1 MKAINVGRGWMR
13 MLAVMALLWGVS
25 AAAQA
30 APPQAS
36 WVITTE
42 LLAGAARDT
51 VVASVDAVALRAGA
65 PVPMTLRIL
74 DEHGA
79 VLATVTGIAS
89 PTAPL
94 WVSARAP
101 SSAGVRAQLILPQDV
116 EQLSAGD
123 LTLVR
128 EGLGEPPPPPTELV
142 CEFPRQDAGDPG
154 TTMPEPVTMGKCWVE
169 TEES

>member
-1 MKAINVGRGWMR
+1 MKTINVGREWVR
-13 MLAVMALLWGVS
+13 ALAVMALLWGVS

-30 APPQAS
+30 APPQDS

-42 LLAGAARDT
+42 PLAGAARDT
-51 VVASVDAVALRAGA
+51 VEASVDASVLRRGA

-101 SSAGVRAQLILPQDV
+101 SSAGVRAQLILPKDA
-116 EQLSAGD
+116 EQLTAGD
-123 LTLVR
+123 LILTR
-128 EGLGEPPPPPTELV
+128 EGLGDPPPPPGELH
-142 CEFPRQDAGDPG
+142 CLIPRAGDPG